1 MSYRVHVLALIG
13 MTAAVIG
20 QNPPLTNPII
30 APKPATPPPNPA
42 GVNINTTTPR
52 PIAQQPLLSGDQGGS
67 SVTSGSGSVEITTVQ
82 SISSEMVTTAS
93 VNGDPCFDP
102 LADRHVGDATPQPNS
117 TIQVTSSL
125 LEHQKY
131 RVKIAS
137 LAGPITFV
145 GFSLQARAV
154 EGLTPVGTW
163 KIDAA
168 NDGDISANFVN
179 CKGGSI
185 LVSDPSAKPR
195 IEITAT
201 WIPPQGFKG
210 QVEFLASLVGPN
222 PQTFWTGIRSNAIDI
237 LPQLNATGIVGSA
250 EGPLTTST
258 PVVTSSTE
266 VSSPLPILVGEKA
279 ASLNATVNHNSGCRS
294 HNASFWSGLITLV
307 TAVNSLRY

>member
-1 MSYRVHVLALIG
+1 

-42 GVNINTTTPR
+42 GVNIITTTPR
-52 PIAQQPLLSGDQGGS
+52 PIAQQPLLSGDQDGS
-67 SVTSGSGSVEITTVQ
+67 SVTSGSGSVEITTVR
-82 SISSEMVTTAS
+82 SILSDMVTTAS
-93 VNGDPCFDP
+93 VNRVADPCFDP

-168 NDGDISANFVN
+168 NDGDISAKFVS

-185 LVSDPSAKPR
+185 LVSDLSAKPR

-201 WIPPQGFKG
+201 WMPPQGFKD
-210 QVEFLASLVGPN
+210 QVEFLANLVGPN
-222 PQTFWTGIRSNAIDI
+222 PQTFWTGIRSKAIDI
-237 LPQLNATGIVGSA
+237 LPELNATGTVGSA

-258 PVVTSSTE
+258 PVGTSTTE
-266 VSSPLPILVGEKA
+266 VSSPLPTLVGEKA
-279 ASLNATVNHNSGCRS
+279 ASLNATVNHNSGTRP
-294 HNASFWSGLITLV
+294 HITSFWTGVIALV
-307 TAVNSLRY
+307 AAANSLRY